1 MSNVSNENNLTQYVI
16 VVDDQRL
23 SVIHN
28 VELRHNRYH
37 KTYFTS
43 ESGTKP
49 AASPTRRKVAS

>member
-23 SVIHN
+23 LVIHN

-43 ESGTKP
+43 EVEP
-49 AASPTRRKVAS
+49 NLQQALLDAR